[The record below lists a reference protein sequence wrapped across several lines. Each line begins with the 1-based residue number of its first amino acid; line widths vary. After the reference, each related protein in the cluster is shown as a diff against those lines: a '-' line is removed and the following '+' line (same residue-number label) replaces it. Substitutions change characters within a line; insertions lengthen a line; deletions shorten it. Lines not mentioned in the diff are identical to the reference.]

1 MGKDDYS
8 QRYRAYVLLVL
19 SGVYTFNFIDRQI
32 LVIIQESVKL
42 ELGLSDTQLGMLTG
56 LAFAI
61 FYVGLGLPISKYAD
75 NHNRKN
81 VVILSLAIWSAMT
94 AVSGLVA
101 NYTQLLLARIGV
113 GIGEA
118 GGSGPSHSIIS
129 DYFKPHQRATALAV
143 YSVGIYVGILAGY
156 SLGGWI
162 DANYGWRMAFFA
174 LGIPGVVYALFVYF
188 TVKEPRKGR
197 TDEVKLDT
205 STQKPNM
212 AAALKLLLSKKTFV
226 LIGLGAG
233 FHTMT
238 NYGVGNFLAPF
249 LARVHGM
256 PVAQIGVALGVSM
269 GIGGMI
275 GTFLGGY
282 LGDRLGKKDIRW
294 YLWLP
299 ILAATLNF
307 IPSYF
312 VFFDDNIPLVLIGI
326 FVTSLLT
333 AIYLGPCL
341 AICHNLV
348 NAKMR
353 ALSSALFFLALNII
367 GLGIGPTVTG
377 ILSDFLEPT
386 YGNES
391 LRYAFP
397 YVFLT
402 TIVSVIL
409 FYMASKHYPK
419 EAMVSQKTTA
429 ITKKDLD
436 MKPILQIVLGVFL
449 LFFVGLFFLQIGLT
463 KKSISELS
471 TAVLGIV
478 GLFFVSGSY
487 FTLKGAIQ
495 GK

>member
-1 MGKDDYS
+1 MEKDSYS

-81 VVILSLAIWSAMT
+81 VVVVSLAIWSAMT

-113 GIGEA
+113 GVGEA
-118 GGSGPSHSIIS
+118 GGSGPSHSILS
-129 DYFKPHQRATALAV
+129 DYFKPHQRATALSV
-143 YSVGIYVGILAGY
+143 YSVGIYIGILAGY

-174 LGIPGVVYALFVYF
+174 LGIPGVVYAVFVYF
-188 TVKEPRKGR
+188 TVKEPHKGR
-197 TDEVKLDT
+197 TDQLKLKADAE
-205 STQKPNM
+205 KPSM
-212 AAALKLLLSKKTFV
+212 AAALKILLSKKTFV

-256 PVAQIGVALGVSM
+256 PVSQIGVALGVCM
-269 GIGGMI
+269 GIGGMV
-275 GTFLGGY
+275 GTFIGGY
-282 LGDRLGKKDIRW
+282 LGDRLGKKDLRW

-299 ILAATLNF
+299 IIAAIINF
-307 IPSYF
+307 IPSYY
-312 VFFDDNIPLVLIGI
+312 VFFSNNTTLVLVGI
-326 FVTSLLT
+326 FVTTLLT
-333 AIYLGPCL
+333 GIYLGPCL

-367 GLGIGPTVTG
+367 GLGLGPTVTG

-402 TIVSVIL
+402 AIVSIVL
-409 FYMASKHYPK
+409 FYMASKHYPN
-419 EAMVSQKTTA
+419 EAVVTHHDEVVA
-429 ITKKDLD
+429 VKDKD

-449 LFFVGLFFLQIGLT
+449 LFFVGLFFLQIGLA
-463 KKSISELS
+463 KKDISELS
-471 TAVLGIV
+471 IAILGVV
-478 GLFFVSGSY
+478 GLLFVSGSY
-487 FTLKGAIQ
+487 FTIKGAIQ